1 MLRQD
6 QLTQGGNEM
15 AEHNHVV
22 NKDGEI
28 DPSKVDDAISK
39 IDTDER
45 ERILGN
51 FEQFKVYLNKRVK
64 MAESI
69 GMGEE
74 QMAII
79 AQKVADY
86 LASHEEPRNNE
97 ELLLQEL
104 WKVGTEEE
112 RHMLAHMLV
121 RLAQTKYKH

>member
-1 MLRQD
+1 
-6 QLTQGGNEM
+6 M

-22 NKDGEI
+22 EKDGDI
-28 DPSKVDDAISK
+28 DPSKVDSAISR
-39 IDTDER
+39 IDSGER
-45 ERILGN
+45 DRILRN
-51 FEQFKVYLNKRVK
+51 FDEFKGYLNKRIK

-97 ELLLQEL
+97 EMLLQEL
-104 WKVGTEEE
+104 WKVGTKEEQ
-112 RHMLAHMLV
+112 HMLAHMLV
-121 RLAQTKYKH
+121 RLAQSQHKH

>member
-1 MLRQD
+1 
-6 QLTQGGNEM
+6 M

-22 NKDGEI
+22 SKDGDI
-28 DPSKVDDAISK
+28 DPSRVDDAISR
-39 IDTDER
+39 IDAGER
-45 ERILGN
+45 ERILRN
-51 FEQFKVYLNKRVK
+51 FEEFKGYLNRRIK
-64 MAESI
+64 MAESF

-74 QMAII
+74 QMAAI

-121 RLAQTKYKH
+121 RLARTQYKH